1 MIKLNIFIKIRDYMY
16 NKIITIFTIF
26 IIFILLI
33 LISYYSYNNN
43 TENNTENN
51 NSYNDILFNKKNQ
64 SVNKSD
70 KSDNINFYSDKKHIK
85 NNGFV
90 NELIPSKPKN
100 NYANDNIMSKYYNIS
115 NLYIDDNTIKQKS
128 TDLPIVNAHISHIL
142 DNDTTKLSNTIVNT
156 KII

>member
-43 TENNTENN
+43 SKNNTENN

-64 SVNKSD
+64 SVNKTD
-70 KSDNINFYSDKKHIK
+70 KSDNINFYSDKKHIE

-100 NYANDNIMSKYYNIS
+100 NYANDNIMDKYYNIS

-142 DNDTTKLSNTIVNT
+142 DNDTTKLSNTIANT

>member
-43 TENNTENN
+43 TANNSENN

-64 SVNKSD
+64 SINKTD
-70 KSDNINFYSDKKHIK
+70 KSDNINFYSDKKNIK
-85 NNGFV
+85 NNGFI
-90 NELIPSKPKN
+90 NELIPSKPTN
-100 NYANDNIMSKYYNIS
+100 NYANDNIMNKYYNIS